1 MKKSVYLTMLLLA
14 GTSLF
19 SRADNDV
26 YDDDIYYNPKKDV
39 GNVQKESAYIE
50 NFGDIDVDTYNRR
63 GQYYTT
69 PVDTIGE
76 AVGSAEDFV
85 YTQQIQKFINPTIVV
100 DNSDVLYD
108 VLNNSYGNVTIVI
121 NDNGLPVFSPYVY
134 SWPSYRSYY
143 SYWGPTWG
151 FGWNVWDPY
160 YSWYWGPSWG
170 YYDPFWYG
178 YGWGWGHTWGWDPYR
193 PYWHHSHDYYANHY
207 RPGGNRHPNSP
218 QDGWASNTRP
228 GGNRGYTDNGSSRG
242 YNFNGN
248 GHRVSNG
255 TAASTPTSGS
265 NRSSTMH
272 RQSNGNYSASDSRVS
287 GTTVR
292 NDGSSGNNRS
302 SATKQN
308 YNSNRS
314 ATNSTVQG
322 RTTTNSTYN
331 RNSGT
336 TTNRGSYNSGTT
348 NRNSGNSYN
357 NHRST
362 TNTNSNRSSY
372 NSSNSRSSYNSG
384 RSSSSMGRSSGG
396 FGGGGRSSGGSRGGG
411 GGGRHR

>member
-39 GNVQKESAYIE
+39 SNVQKESAYIE

-160 YSWYWGPSWG
+160 YSWYWGPSWPSWG

-178 YGWGWGHTWGWDPYR
+178 YGWGWDPYR

-228 GGNRGYTDNGSSRG
+228 GGNRGYSDNGSSRG
-242 YNFNGN
+242 YNFNSG
-248 GHRVSNG
+248 GRCTARA
-255 TAASTPTSGS
+255 TAARTARQTPT
-265 NRSSTMH
+265 
-272 RQSNGNYSASDSRVS
+272 
-287 GTTVR
+287 
-292 NDGSSGNNRS
+292 
-302 SATKQN
+302 
-308 YNSNRS
+308 
-314 ATNSTVQG
+314 
-322 RTTTNSTYN
+322 
-331 RNSGT
+331 
-336 TTNRGSYNSGTT
+336 
-348 NRNSGNSYN
+348 
-357 NHRST
+357 
-362 TNTNSNRSSY
+362 
-372 NSSNSRSSYNSG
+372 
-384 RSSSSMGRSSGG
+384 
-396 FGGGGRSSGGSRGGG
+396 
-411 GGGRHR
+411 

>member
-39 GNVQKESAYIE
+39 SNVQKESAYIE

-228 GGNRGYTDNGSSRG
+228 GGNRGYSDNGSSRG
-242 YNFNGN
+242 YNFNSG

-255 TAASTPTSGS
+255 TAASTSTSGS
-265 NRSSTMH
+265 NRASTMH
-272 RQSNGNYSASDSRVS
+272 RQSNGGTYSASDSRIS

-292 NDGSSGNNRS
+292 NGGSTGNNRS
-302 SATKQN
+302 SSTMQN

-314 ATNSTVQG
+314 ATNATVQG
-322 RTTTNSTYN
+322 RTTTNSTYS
-331 RNSGT
+331 RGSG

-372 NSSNSRSSYNSG
+372 NSNSRSSYNSG
-384 RSSSSMGRSSGG
+384 RSSGSMGRSSGG
-396 FGGGGRSSGGSRGGG
+396 FGGGRSSGGSRGGG
-411 GGGRHR
+411 GGRHR